1 MTQKL
6 RVVLVALVVSLLSQA
21 SFAQYAA
28 NNQLLTDTEQSASL
42 RDGQRLTN
50 VGKTI
55 MLSGASIAMMGLTAG
70 TVSTIAGVSGDDIDV
85 FLLYTAIG
93 GYFGGMVALTGLP
106 FYLSGKAKMKKN
118 GSSLMTIS
126 CEGQSG
132 YVTHVEAGF
141 GLANTLSLNAVR
153 GYNFNEHLFVG
164 GGVGCSGYLF
174 TEPDEAYLE
183 GTFRCFSE
191 EHRHT
196 VWHIIEAAAQ
206 SVDAKFGT
214 STEVDINHGYPA
226 VVSDDKLVDKAI
238 ALANDKGLTIK
249 MLEKR
254 YTSEDFGFYC
264 AKYPSLFY
272 RLGVGTEAGHSHTST
287 FAPSEE
293 AIEVGIDFMEKLA
306 KSL

>member
-6 RVVLVALVVSLLSQA
+6 RVILVGLVVSLLSQTT
-21 SFAQYAA
+21 FAQYAA
-28 NNQLLTDTEQSASL
+28 NNQLLTDTQQSASL

-126 CEGQSG
+126 CEGQNG

-164 GGVGCSGYLF
+164 GGVGCSAYLF
-174 TEPDEAYLE
+174 TERDEK
-183 GTFRCFSE
+183 FSDFLAVPVYADL
-191 EHRHT
+191 RLT
-196 VWHIIEAAAQ
+196 AGSKRVTPYMGARLGCDINGLDLYSSIE
-206 SVDAKFGT
+206 FGT
-214 STEVDINHGYPA
+214 NIRSISGSQAESWWLGV
-226 VVSDDKLVDKAI
+226 KAECLGMEI
-238 ALANDKGLTIK
+238 HTMGLT
-249 MLEKR
+249 
-254 YTSEDFGFYC
+254 
-264 AKYPSLFY
+264 
-272 RLGVGTEAGHSHTST
+272 VG
-287 FAPSEE
+287 
-293 AIEVGIDFMEKLA
+293 
-306 KSL
+306 KSF